1 MSVSS
6 ILDSRCHPSL
16 TFGLI
21 HLGLSASSI
30 LEFSSTCC
38 SSSDVVFVKRVQVLD
53 DWRFIALVI
62 DRLLLYIYAIAT
74 VGATL
79 AILTQA
85 PHIFESF
92 SQDDFKLDYKK
103 HHVEGIKATMNTMY
117 NCSKEFQQGGA
128 Y

>member
-1 MSVSS
+1 
-6 ILDSRCHPSL
+6 
-16 TFGLI
+16 
-21 HLGLSASSI
+21 
-30 LEFSSTCC
+30 
-38 SSSDVVFVKRVQVLD
+38 VFVKRVQVLD